1 MIGDFVLPLLI
12 LIVLAIIGLTAW
24 LVFIL
29 TKGSSEKNDSKSASK
44 SHRPA
49 STSSDS
55 ILSVQKNQ
63 RGLWEV
69 RVLDVSYQKIEDI
82 PDPEVRSQVVD
93 AIKIVAAFG
102 RDYIAK
108 RRKAQPEHPAP
119 SAERAAPVPQRT
131 ADGSRL
137 HQPSAPPQL
146 IPQIN
151 LAKEIGEILEEM
163 QKQRSSLA
171 KRSIRLQN
179 APDGGVRFVIDGR
192 TYTSVGEI
200 PDLEVQALIRDATRE
215 WERR

>member
-1 MIGDFVLPLLI
+1 
-12 LIVLAIIGLTAW
+12 
-24 LVFIL
+24 
-29 TKGSSEKNDSKSASK
+29 
-44 SHRPA
+44 
-49 STSSDS
+49 
-55 ILSVQKNQ
+55 VQKNQ